1 MSVAQPFSDTSQSD
15 LLVSDFEAYASA
27 RRPEL
32 ALQRSL
38 DGAAVALI
46 SIDVSLWERLLRL
59 ASV

>member
-15 LLVSDFEAYASA
+15 LLVSGVWSA

-38 DGAAVALI
+38 NGAAVALI
-46 SIDVSLWERLLRL
+46 SIGVSLWERLLRL